1 MKYFAI
7 TVIAAAA
14 LVFGARS
21 VLAEDSMPTSPA
33 QNMCIIGCATDEAQ
47 CREACGEDEGCK
59 ELCSTDAKQCAAAC
73 VSE

>member
-14 LVFGARS
+14 LVVGARGAF
-21 VLAEDSMPTSPA
+21 AEDSMPTSPQ
-33 QNMCIIGCATDEAQ
+33 QNLCIIQCATDEAQ
-47 CREACGEDEGCK
+47 CREACTGDEGCK
-59 ELCSTDAKQCAAAC
+59 DLCSTDAKQCAADC